1 MGTHWPDSRRLPD
14 TRHRPDIHRSDS
26 LKRLDIH
33 HPGSRRRRRGSRHR
47 PDTLRGIRHLR
58 RGSRRHHFG
67 RSLRSTSIRPVQ
79 IRCKS
84 KYLISPTKNRNDHL
98 RPIATLMTTIAA
110 AAVAARWRIAAATA
124 CHDRGAAIHG
134 LCSACTFGKR
144 FFHLPHDRAKCQNQN
159 IVNGTK

>member
-33 HPGSRRRRRGSRHR
+33 HPGS
-47 PDTLRGIRHLR
+47 RHLR